1 MIAASTLKKSE
12 VVFDESTHTYL
23 RGSDALSGI
32 TSLIHSVLLLGVYPE
47 ANDFVKNVQ
56 IPRAGYYGTCVH
68 KAIQTWDELGV
79 EMSWFPEKEHPTA
92 GTIPAQDVREDLLHY
107 QRIKPRNA
115 KTIVSEF
122 TVDYGNFA
130 SQIDSVWNVETPEG
144 DKIYLVDHKTNNLD
158 YYPGGADG
166 LKEYL
171 SWQLS
176 CYAFMFERQ
185 TGLKVSGLVGN
196 WLRKGEGELWEI
208 GRKPDDQVKCL
219 LDTVALP
226 NPNYDHADFD
236 SQRFIYI
243 NEAMQVI
250 APKVEEVAATGN
262 ELAVPLEITQAIS
275 ALLKAEAAAKSMKE
289 QLRAMMEEHGITKW
303 ECPEFTATI
312 GKESTS
318 TSFDSAAFKKA
329 DPDTYKQFTKQ
340 TTRKGSFTLKLK

>member
-1 MIAASTLKKSE
+1 MISANDLKKSE
-12 VVFDESTHTYL
+12 VVFDEETHTYL

-47 ANDFVKNVQ
+47 ASDFVKNVQ

-68 KAIQTWDELGV
+68 KAIQMWDEMGIEV
-79 EMSWFPEKEHPTA
+79 TQFPEKEHPTA
-92 GTIPAQDVREDLLHY
+92 GTLPAQDVSEDLLHY
-107 QRIKPRNA
+107 QFVKPRNA
-115 KTIVSEF
+115 VTIASEF
-122 TVDYGNFA
+122 TVDYGSFA
-130 SQIDSVWNVETPEG
+130 SQIDAVWVID

-158 YYPGGADG
+158 YYPGGAEA

-185 TGLKVSGLVGN
+185 TGLQVTGLVGN
-196 WLRKGEGELWEI
+196 WLRKGVGELWMI
-208 GRKPDDQVKCL
+208 TRKPGEDVHRL
-219 LDTVALP
+219 LDTQVLP
-226 NPNYDHADFD
+226 NPCYDPSDFD

-250 APKVEEVAATGN
+250 APKVETVAATSS
-262 ELAVPLEITQAIS
+262 ELAVPIEITQAIR
-275 ALLKAEAAAKSMKE
+275 ALHKAEKAAKSMKE
-289 QLRAMMEEHGITKW
+289 KLRELMEENGITKW

-312 GKESTS
+312 GKDST
-318 TSFDSAAFKKA
+318 TTTFDSAAFKKA

>member
-1 MIAASTLKKSE
+1 MITANDLKKSE
-12 VVFDESTHTYL
+12 VVFNEDTHTYL

-47 ANDFVKNVQ
+47 ASDFVKNVQ

-68 KAIQTWDELGV
+68 KAIQMWDEMGIEV
-79 EMSWFPEKEHPTA
+79 TQFPGKEHPTA
-92 GTIPAQDVREDLLHY
+92 GMLPAQDVREDLLHY
-107 QRIKPRNA
+107 QKIRPRNA
-115 KTIVSEF
+115 ITIVSEF
-122 TVDYGNFA
+122 TVDYGMFA
-130 SQIDSVWNVETPEG
+130 SQIDAIWVIDG
-144 DKIYLVDHKTNNLD
+144 KIYLVDHKTNNLD
-158 YYPGGADG
+158 YYPGGAEA

-185 TGLKVSGLVGN
+185 TGLKVAGLIGN
-196 WLRKGEGELWEI
+196 WLRKGVGELWMI
-208 GRKPDDQVKCL
+208 TRKPDGDVQKL
-219 LDTVALP
+219 LDTQVLP
-226 NPNYDHADFD
+226 NPCYDPDDFD
-236 SQRFIYI
+236 SKRFIYI